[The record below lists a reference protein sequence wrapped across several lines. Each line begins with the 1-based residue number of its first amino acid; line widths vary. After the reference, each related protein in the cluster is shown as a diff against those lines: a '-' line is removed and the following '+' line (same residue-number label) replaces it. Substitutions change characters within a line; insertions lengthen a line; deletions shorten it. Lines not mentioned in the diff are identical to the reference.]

1 MAIYLKVEGLDGDV
15 TAKGHEDWIEC
26 SSLQWGV
33 GRGITTSTGSSQERE
48 SSATSVSDVTVTK
61 AMDKCTP
68 QLFKEAC
75 VGTGKKVNID
85 LIQTG
90 GTQLDTYMTYELSN
104 SLISGYSV
112 SANSEG
118 RPEESVSFNFTKV
131 EMKYTPYDNEHNA
144 GSPVP
149 ASYDVS
155 LGEAG

>member
-1 MAIYLKVEGLDGDV
+1 MAIYLNVDGLAGDV
-15 TAKGHEDWIEC
+15 TAMGHEDWIEC
-26 SSLQWGV
+26 SSMQWGV

-48 SSATSVSDVTVTK
+48 SSATTVSDVTLTK
-61 AMDKCTP
+61 VMDKCTP
-68 QLFKEAC
+68 QIFKEAC
-75 VGTGKKVNID
+75 VGTAKKVNID

-90 GTQLDTYMTYELSN
+90 GTQLDTYMTYELTN

-112 SANSEG
+112 SSCIVG
-118 RPEESVSFNFTKV
+118 KPEESVSFNFTKV

-149 ASYDVS
+149 AFYDIS